1 MSQELSFT
9 SVLETAAKLPLV
21 HIDRKKFL
29 TDNLSKVCTTE
40 QLNKA
45 LDCGTLQAG
54 IAVNLLDSIANAVIN
69 AETLKVTTIS
79 AAAGLPG
86 GLAMLATIPADLAQ
100 FYGFIL
106 RTAQEL
112 AYLYGWDE
120 LVTEDNPLE
129 LDAATESQLILFV
142 GVMSGVAAAGGAVT
156 KLFGEAAM
164 RAVAKK
170 VAAKALTK
178 TWYYPIAKKVASL
191 LGVKLVKSTFAKG
204 VSKAVPV
211 VGGVISGG
219 LTLATFKPMAHR
231 LQKHLSKLAHM
242 SPEEYAAYEENIAVE
257 EIAIDVDC
265 TPIEADDAV
274 TNFWVCACGA
284 ENKGKFCTECGKA
297 RPVSRPQYRCNSCG
311 WAPEDNTQPPKFCP
325 ECGDP
330 FDEEDI
336 VLNS

>member
-178 TWYYPIAKKVASL
+178 TWYYPSYRTIGDAVGMSRNTVCKYVRSLEEKGLIRTERTPSFSGMAASETAHCSTRCCH
-191 LGVKLVKSTFAKG
+191 GDMRWSSSISDNWPWPKLPPNVNRYSSNWRSRKTRCME
-204 VSKAVPV
+204 VRPYD
-211 VGGVISGG
+211 
-219 LTLATFKPMAHR
+219 LAT
-231 LQKHLSKLAHM
+231 
-242 SPEEYAAYEENIAVE
+242 AA
-257 EIAIDVDC
+257 C
-265 TPIEADDAV
+265 AD
-274 TNFWVCACGA
+274 
-284 ENKGKFCTECGKA
+284 
-297 RPVSRPQYRCNSCG
+297 RQ
-311 WAPEDNTQPPKFCP
+311 
-325 ECGDP
+325 
-330 FDEEDI
+330 
-336 VLNS
+336 

>member
-29 TDNLSKVCTTE
+29 TDNLSKVCTE

-120 LVTEDNPLE
+120 LVTEGNSLE

-178 TWYYPIAKKVASL
+178 TWYYPIAKLVLTHNKVYTVVSIESGWYR
-191 LGVKLVKSTFAKG
+191 LGDD
-204 VSKAVPV
+204 
-211 VGGVISGG
+211 SGEDY
-219 LTLATFKPMAHR
+219 LYP
-231 LQKHLSKLAHM
+231 
-242 SPEEYAAYEENIAVE
+242 PENF
-257 EIAIDVDC
+257 EIID
-265 TPIEADDAV
+265 
-274 TNFWVCACGA
+274 
-284 ENKGKFCTECGKA
+284 
-297 RPVSRPQYRCNSCG
+297 
-311 WAPEDNTQPPKFCP
+311 
-325 ECGDP
+325 
-330 FDEEDI
+330 
-336 VLNS
+336 